1 MNVETVLGW
10 TAIGAAA
17 AIAGMIWPFRRGA
30 TGVVVNLLT
39 GITGALLAALGSYL
53 IVPPTPV
60 RDTPARLLVAGL
72 GALAALGLV
81 HAAWMHRLVRR
92 RESG

>member
-1 MNVETVLGW
+1 VNVETVLGW

-39 GITGALLAALGSYL
+39 GITGALLAAFASYL
-53 IVPPTPV
+53 VVPPTPV
-60 RDTPARLLVAGL
+60 RDAPARLLV
-72 GALAALGLV
+72 V
-81 HAAWMHRLVRR
+81 WMHRLMRR